1 MRLDPY
7 AVGHPQIPGLHLAD
21 CLEIAHTATGGLAVH
36 DSKDPKGSTLS
47 FPEEAGNSF
56 VTGLKSARSE

>member
-1 MRLDPY
+1 M
-7 AVGHPQIPGLHLAD
+7 
-21 CLEIAHTATGGLAVH
+21 EIAHTATGGLAVH